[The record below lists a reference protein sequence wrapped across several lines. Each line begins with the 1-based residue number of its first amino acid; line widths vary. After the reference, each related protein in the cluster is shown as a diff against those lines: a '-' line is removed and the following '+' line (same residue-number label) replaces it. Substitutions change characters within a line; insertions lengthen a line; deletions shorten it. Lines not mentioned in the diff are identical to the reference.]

1 MNPSVAQHIKNLEL
15 ATKRLMKVN
24 LLGNARSVTKG
35 SGLEFNQ
42 LRDYQIGDDVRSIDW
57 NSSAR
62 MNKLLIK
69 EFTDERYKTVI
80 LAIDC
85 SSSCWYGSGSALKQ
99 EIQSQIAA
107 LIGYAAYLGKDE
119 VGLVLFASSIQLYI
133 PPAKGKTHIQNILEK
148 IFTLCSNSA
157 GTNINSALEYI
168 AALRKKNAMVI
179 MISDF
184 IDDHSFEKNI
194 AVVARMYDLIV
205 VRVTDSYEMHFP
217 SLGLITARDS
227 ETGQEAIIDARRSTA
242 KKLQAA
248 LDERLDEQKKLFAK
262 NRIDCLNLATND
274 QLVDQLIHFFKARLV

>member
-1 MNPSVAQHIKNLEL
+1 MNPSVAQYIKNLEL

-42 LRDYQIGDDVRSIDW
+42 LRDYQIGDDVRAIDW

-85 SSSCWYGSGSALKQ
+85 SSSCWYGSGNALKQ
-99 EIQSQIAA
+99 EIQLQIAA

-119 VGLVLFASSIQLYI
+119 VGLVLFANSIQLYI

-148 IFTLCSNSA
+148 IFTLRATPA
-157 GTNINSALEYI
+157 GTDINGALEYI
-168 AALRKKNAMVI
+168 ASLRKKNAMVI

-184 IDDHSFEKNI
+184 IDEHSFEKKI
-194 AVVARMYDLIV
+194 TFVARMYDLIV
-205 VRVTDSYEMHFP
+205 VRVIDPYEMHFP
-217 SLGLITARDS
+217 SLGLITVKDS
-227 ETGQEAIIDARRSTA
+227 ETGQETVIDARRSTA
-242 KKLQAA
+242 KKFQAVLQ
-248 LDERLDEQKKLFAK
+248 ERLDEQKKLFAK
-262 NRIDCLNLATND
+262 NRIDCLHVATND
-274 QLVDQLIHFFKARLV
+274 QLVDQLIYFFKARLI